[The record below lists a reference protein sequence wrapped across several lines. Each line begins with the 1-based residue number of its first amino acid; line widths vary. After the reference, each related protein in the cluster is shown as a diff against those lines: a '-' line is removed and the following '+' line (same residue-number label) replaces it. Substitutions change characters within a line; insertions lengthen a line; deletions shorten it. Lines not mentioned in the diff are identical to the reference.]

1 MAYGTRVL
9 SHSRKL
15 RFFPDNSERRFETS
29 VIINYHKFTP
39 AMFSTKKTEQE
50 KQTSSR
56 LDVFIEEIKKD
67 MTNRA
72 AIAAK
77 QESTIKKLVEELE
90 ADRKELK
97 QMRILYET
105 RMKMDDEII
114 EKCIRSLERKKQ

>member
-1 MAYGTRVL
+1 
-9 SHSRKL
+9 
-15 RFFPDNSERRFETS
+15 
-29 VIINYHKFTP
+29 
-39 AMFSTKKTEQE
+39 MFSGKKTEKE

-77 QESTIKKLVEELE
+77 QESTINKLVEELE
-90 ADRKELK
+90 ADRKELR
-97 QMRILYET
+97 QMRKLYET

-114 EKCIRSLERKKQ
+114 DKFLHTLERRKQ